1 MNFLKITSK
10 PSDIPDQPN
19 KRRRSFMWKIGAAIP
34 ALLASAIPGKS
45 GPGIDQD
52 AGLKTQIDRLS
63 SQLGILEDENAIRRL
78 HQTYEDLLNSGKYE
92 EVMNLFTDDG
102 EVIFNG
108 GIFKGKSRGVRR
120 LYSER
125 FQSGLGGR
133 KIEPAPGFQP
143 DTAKRQDIIKVA
155 ADRKSASARF
165 SFSIQ
170 IGTPIISDSQL
181 VKMAR
186 LHGEGIMKWWESGT
200 YEVSYVR
207 SIRNGVWKIMSLE
220 YRVLSKA
227 DYRPGKFRAKPIS
240 VPLFS
245 KVYPEDPA
253 GPDILTDKNQKRMHN
268 HMDCS

>member
-1 MNFLKITSK
+1 MNFLKTTSK
-10 PSDIPDQPN
+10 PGGIPDQPN
-19 KRRRSFMWKIGAAIP
+19 TRRRSFMWKIGAAIP
-34 ALLASAIPGKS
+34 ALLASAVPGKS
-45 GPGIDQD
+45 GPGINQD
-52 AGLKTQIDRLS
+52 AGLKNQIDRLS
-63 SQLGILEDENAIRRL
+63 SQLGILDDENAIRRL
-78 HQTYEDLLNSGKYE
+78 HQTYEDLLNNGKYE

-108 GIFKGKSRGVRR
+108 GIFKGKFGGVRR

-125 FQSGLGGR
+125 FQLGLTGR

-143 DTAKRQDIIKVA
+143 DNDQQQDIVKVA

-186 LHGEGIMKWWESGT
+186 LHGEGIMKWWEGGT
-200 YEVSYVR
+200 YEVSYVKG
-207 SIRNGVWKIMSLE
+207 IRNGVWKIKRLE

-227 DYRPGKFRAKPIS
+227 DYRPGKFRAKPIFA
-240 VPLFS
+240 PLFS

-253 GPDILTDKNQKRMHN
+253 GPDILTDKK
-268 HMDCS
+268 SKVPA